1 MADNT
6 PQTTQEKTV
15 RSEVVLRKLQGRV
28 ALEKYPDGYVVTFR
42 GKREIV
48 WVRWEDLKKLV
59 SDFEEVLQI
68 KEKKV

>member
-6 PQTTQEKTV
+6 PQTTPEKTI

-42 GKREIV
+42 GKKEIV
-48 WVRWEDLKKLV
+48 WVRYEELKAVLH
-59 SDFEEVLQI
+59 DFEQVLQI

>member
-6 PQTTQEKTV
+6 PETTQEKTV